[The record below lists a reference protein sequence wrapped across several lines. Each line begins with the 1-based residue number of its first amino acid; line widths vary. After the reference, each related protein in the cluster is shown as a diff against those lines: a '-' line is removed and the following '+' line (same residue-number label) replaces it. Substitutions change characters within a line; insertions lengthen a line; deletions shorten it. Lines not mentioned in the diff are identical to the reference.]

1 MAEII
6 KRERSAAPNFTGM
19 ARKPANTDLRVEA
32 QSVEKNR
39 RRLRTRR
46 PPAPIQ
52 PLGIDAATQ
61 CRMREIIALAVAA
74 PVTAAEFKAA
84 LAKWPPPARLAPL
97 SLVVMPFGYRV
108 IFAIETS
115 DGPPGRRLSLSHPS
129 DPPTLH
135 MLIGL
140 VALAEEFGVARG
152 VDYISWCEVEGTA
165 GWFHL
170 AEPEDAEPPLACRLA
185 ARRSARQSG
194 PT

>member
-1 MAEII
+1 MAEIF
-6 KRERSAAPNFTGM
+6 KRERAAAPNFTGM

-32 QSVEKNR
+32 
-39 RRLRTRR
+39 
-46 PPAPIQ
+46 Q

>member
-1 MAEII
+1 LTEVI
-6 KRERSAAPNFTGM
+6 KREGAAAPNFTGM

-39 RRLRTRR
+39 RRLRTRK

-61 CRMREIIALAVAA
+61 CRMREIIALAEAA

-115 DGPPGRRLSLSHPS
+115 DGPARRRLSLSHPS
-129 DPPTLH
+129 DPPALQ
-135 MLIGL
+135 MQIGL
-140 VALAEEFGVARG
+140 LVLAEEFGLARG

-165 GWFHL
+165 CWFLL
-170 AEPEDAEPPLACRLA
+170 A
-185 ARRSARQSG
+185 G
-194 PT
+194 PV